1 MTAVATI
8 LAFHGH
14 TDDEV
19 LFTGGTLARLF
30 RLLIALPAPVFGLLG
45 GREWFAE
52 RGAAATTVSG
62 NILAPADRY
71 LTPTPPSEC
80 TTVPVIPRAR
90 SEARNT

>member
-1 MTAVATI
+1 M
-8 LAFHGH
+8 
-14 TDDEV
+14 
-19 LFTGGTLARLF
+19 
-30 RLLIALPAPVFGLLG
+30 FGLLG

-62 NILAPADRY
+62 DILAPVGRY
-71 LTPTPPSEC
+71 LTPTPPSVC